1 MAKKSKSVWILILFI
16 LAGIV
21 VGGLIGELAKNVSWL
36 SWLGYSKGF
45 GLSEPV
51 VLDIS
56 VMKITFGISINISI
70 AMIIGVVIALIIYKL
85 CIKK

>member
-1 MAKKSKSVWILILFI
+1 MTTKDKSVWILILFI

-45 GLSEPV
+45 GLAEPV

-56 VMKITFGISINISI
+56 VMKITFGLSINISI
-70 AMIIGVVIALIIYKL
+70 AMIIGVIISLVIYKL
-85 CIKK
+85 CRIR